1 MEQRTATI
9 PFDLETAKKINIGE
23 IAGRIVTEK
32 GQNRA
37 EIVYEDNSSNCP
49 LLVVIHSIS
58 VSADWF
64 SATGKA
70 LSSENRLLLEV
81 PEYITFKDGEVLSNK
96 DGSYIFILNTHGKYL
111 TSFYASLNQKGILK
125 IKDGL
130 SAGEN
135 QIEKYRFATESERQ
149 KLVDALKASKE
160 PKAKEYLKRFFGI
173 KEEPKYE
180 FKPFDKVL
188 VRKEGNKKWN
198 ISLFAREIVDDY
210 NRLPYKYECSNGT
223 LWDYCIH
230 FEGNEC
236 LLGTTENPEK
246 MKMVKLSDF
255 YPYDRNKGGIQE
267 LHHKIESKT
276 LQYWGEDSGILIGIT
291 PIYKRRLWSE
301 EVKVVNDKMTN
312 MKTRTYEGV
321 QHGDWVRCVLCGAQ
335 MLLPCGA
342 DKCPECG
349 ENGTLRWVDEE
360 KQEMDAKDLDC
371 LGYVR
376 ELRIDDYLSPTT
388 LEEIAEEIK
397 KKVNRG

>member
-1 MEQRTATI
+1 
-9 PFDLETAKKINIGE
+9 
-23 IAGRIVTEK
+23 
-32 GQNRA
+32 
-37 EIVYEDNSSNCP
+37 
-49 LLVVIHSIS
+49 
-58 VSADWF
+58 
-64 SATGKA
+64 
-70 LSSENRLLLEV
+70 
-81 PEYITFKDGEVLSNK
+81 
-96 DGSYIFILNTHGKYL
+96 
-111 TSFYASLNQKGILK
+111 
-125 IKDGL
+125 
-130 SAGEN
+130 
-135 QIEKYRFATESERQ
+135 
-149 KLVDALKASKE
+149 
-160 PKAKEYLKRFFGI
+160 
-173 KEEPKYE
+173 
-180 FKPFDKVL
+180 
-188 VRKEGNKKWN
+188 
-198 ISLFAREIVDDY
+198 
-210 NRLPYKYECSNGT
+210 
-223 LWDYCIH
+223 
-230 FEGNEC
+230 
-236 LLGTTENPEK
+236 

-321 QHGDWVRCVLCGAQ
+321 QHGDWVRCVSCGAQ